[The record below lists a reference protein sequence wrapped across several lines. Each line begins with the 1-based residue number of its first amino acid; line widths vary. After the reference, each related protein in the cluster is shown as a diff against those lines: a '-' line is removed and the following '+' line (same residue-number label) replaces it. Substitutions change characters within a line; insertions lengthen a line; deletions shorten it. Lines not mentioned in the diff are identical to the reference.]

1 MTYLFILNK
10 IYGLNNRNKKQ
21 KVWNVLAENIISW
34 SKVSIISSYFTI
46 FAYNKLKE
54 ELKNIEDF
62 RFLFLEPTFTKP
74 KEESKEFYIEKL
86 SREKQISGNEF
97 EIKLRNE
104 LNQNT
109 IAKECA
115 DWIKNKAQFKSIKKS
130 GYSNNTKA
138 IHIQNDS
145 EWCVIK
151 WSFDFSSSGLW
162 YSNSNMLELNMFIDT
177 PSATK
182 ELLDWFNEV
191 WENT

>member
-1 MTYLFILNK
+1 
-10 IYGLNNRNKKQ
+10 
-21 KVWNVLAENIISW
+21 
-34 SKVSIISSYFTI
+34 
-46 FAYNKLKE
+46 
-54 ELKNIEDF
+54 
-62 RFLFLEPTFTKP
+62 LEPTFTKP

-145 EWCVIK
+145 E
-151 WSFDFSSSGLW
+151 
-162 YSNSNMLELNMFIDT
+162 
-177 PSATK
+177 
-182 ELLDWFNEV
+182 
-191 WENT
+191 